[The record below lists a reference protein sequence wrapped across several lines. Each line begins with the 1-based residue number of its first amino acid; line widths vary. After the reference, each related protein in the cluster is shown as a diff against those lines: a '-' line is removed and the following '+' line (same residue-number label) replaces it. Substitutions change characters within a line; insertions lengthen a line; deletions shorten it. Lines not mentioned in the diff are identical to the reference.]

1 MTTTREF
8 AAGDY
13 RFIPGPFQYSG
24 GVAALRGYR
33 IERVRFRRPVPLV
46 RGFELVAEA
55 IKNSGSLHFAPVN
68 CVRRRRSPSKV
79 SALSTKCM

>member
-8 AAGDY
+8 AAGGY

-33 IERVRFRRPVPLV
+33 IQRVPTSDKQ
-46 RGFELVAEA
+46 A
-55 IKNSGSLHFAPVN
+55 IGP
-68 CVRRRRSPSKV
+68 RSNEVTRIYSKRQWFGHP
-79 SALSTKCM
+79 